1 MKTALTIA
9 GSDSS
14 GGAGIQADIKTMT
27 ANGVYATSAIT
38 ALTAQNTTGV
48 YGILESTPEFLAN
61 QLDCV
66 FTDIFPDA
74 VKTGMVS
81 STALIAVIAD
91 KLRQYG
97 AKHIVVDPVM
107 VATSGAKLLRDDAI
121 ADDTVASA
129 VHEVR
134 AHGGKKQFSLTTT
147 TLHEPKKAPKAGKPT
162 MREVAKQA
170 LIGQS
175 PDKPVTTVSRP
186 NWLKVIVGRLNERFV
201 VVLVS
206 DVSETVRFSQ
216 IRDSFITNVSEQL
229 LKPTQSLEE
238 LADALEHD
246 SDNKAAIEGNTVK
259 LRQSC
264 ARMEH
269 MVSDLLLLI
278 KAQEPILPTAS
289 NRINVMEQ
297 VKTVVGAHR
306 DMAQRR
312 GIDIEID
319 GDESLDINGEGE
331 QIQAAVAKLLENA
344 IAYSPDGKGITVS
357 VKPNEDGTKVLL
369 SVLDRGCGIAQ
380 KEQSRIFERFYR
392 GGNQNGHSEEGI
404 GLGLAIVKHVA
415 LTHHGSA
422 SVWSAP
428 GQGSTFTLELPV
440 ARN

>member
-1 MKTALTIA
+1 
-9 GSDSS
+9 
-14 GGAGIQADIKTMT
+14 
-27 ANGVYATSAIT
+27 
-38 ALTAQNTTGV
+38 
-48 YGILESTPEFLAN
+48 
-61 QLDCV
+61 
-66 FTDIFPDA
+66 
-74 VKTGMVS
+74 MV
-81 STALIAVIAD
+81 
-91 KLRQYG
+91 
-97 AKHIVVDPVM
+97 
-107 VATSGAKLLRDDAI
+107 RDDAI

-147 TLHEPKKAPKAGKPT
+147 TLHEPKKAPKAGEANHAGGCQTGVDRPI
-162 MREVAKQA
+162 AGQA
-170 LIGQS
+170 GDHGVPPELAEA
-175 PDKPVTTVSRP
+175 
-186 NWLKVIVGRLNERFV
+186 VIVGRLNERFV

-297 VKTVVGAHR
+297 VKTVVGAYR

-440 ARN
+440 ARKLAAIAERWDTPYTARAASAGWCGSGPMLLPVISRLAEPPVGLFAKTAVVPPVEMLPNQHEHADHRAGGAHGLQSFDIDAEGQQNHADHQGDGP

>member
-1 MKTALTIA
+1 
-9 GSDSS
+9 
-14 GGAGIQADIKTMT
+14 
-27 ANGVYATSAIT
+27 
-38 ALTAQNTTGV
+38 
-48 YGILESTPEFLAN
+48 
-61 QLDCV
+61 
-66 FTDIFPDA
+66 
-74 VKTGMVS
+74 
-81 STALIAVIAD
+81 
-91 KLRQYG
+91 
-97 AKHIVVDPVM
+97 
-107 VATSGAKLLRDDAI
+107 
-121 ADDTVASA
+121 
-129 VHEVR
+129 
-134 AHGGKKQFSLTTT
+134 
-147 TLHEPKKAPKAGKPT
+147 
-162 MREVAKQA
+162 
-170 LIGQS
+170 
-175 PDKPVTTVSRP
+175 
-186 NWLKVIVGRLNERFV
+186 
-201 VVLVS
+201 
-206 DVSETVRFSQ
+206 
-216 IRDSFITNVSEQL
+216 
-229 LKPTQSLEE
+229 
-238 LADALEHD
+238 
-246 SDNKAAIEGNTVK
+246 
-259 LRQSC
+259 
-264 ARMEH
+264 MEH
-269 MVSDLLLLI
+269 MVSGLLLLI

>member
-1 MKTALTIA
+1 MVDEHDEVIRAH
-9 GSDSS
+9 
-14 GGAGIQADIKTMT
+14 
-27 ANGVYATSAIT
+27 
-38 ALTAQNTTGV
+38 
-48 YGILESTPEFLAN
+48 
-61 QLDCV
+61 
-66 FTDIFPDA
+66 PDA
-74 VKTGMVS
+74 Y
-81 STALIAVIAD
+81 AL
-91 KLRQYG
+91 G
-97 AKHIVVDPVM
+97 VV
-107 VATSGAKLLRDDAI
+107 RDDAI

-297 VKTVVGAHR
+297 VKTVSARIATWRNGAASTLKSMATNRWTSTGKASRFRPRSQSCSKRHR
-306 DMAQRR
+306 LFTGRQGHNRIRQAER
-312 GIDIEID
+312 GRH
-319 GDESLDINGEGE
+319 
-331 QIQAAVAKLLENA
+331 Q
-344 IAYSPDGKGITVS
+344 
-357 VKPNEDGTKVLL
+357 VLL

-404 GLGLAIVKHVA
+404 GLGLA
-415 LTHHGSA
+415 S
-422 SVWSAP
+422 SSMW
-428 GQGSTFTLELPV
+428 
-440 ARN
+440 R

>member
-1 MKTALTIA
+1 M
-9 GSDSS
+9 
-14 GGAGIQADIKTMT
+14 
-27 ANGVYATSAIT
+27 
-38 ALTAQNTTGV
+38 
-48 YGILESTPEFLAN
+48 
-61 QLDCV
+61 
-66 FTDIFPDA
+66 
-74 VKTGMVS
+74 
-81 STALIAVIAD
+81 
-91 KLRQYG
+91 
-97 AKHIVVDPVM
+97 
-107 VATSGAKLLRDDAI
+107 
-121 ADDTVASA
+121 
-129 VHEVR
+129 
-134 AHGGKKQFSLTTT
+134 
-147 TLHEPKKAPKAGKPT
+147 
-162 MREVAKQA
+162 
-170 LIGQS
+170 
-175 PDKPVTTVSRP
+175 
-186 NWLKVIVGRLNERFV
+186 

-289 NRINVMEQ
+289 NRINV
-297 VKTVVGAHR
+297 
-306 DMAQRR
+306 
-312 GIDIEID
+312 
-319 GDESLDINGEGE
+319 
-331 QIQAAVAKLLENA
+331 
-344 IAYSPDGKGITVS
+344 
-357 VKPNEDGTKVLL
+357 KPNEDGTKVLL